1 MFPAVTVIVG
11 RLAYRDSVSRVQVIG
26 IAIALVGIV
35 GVVAL

>member
-11 RLAYRDSVSRVQVIG
+11 RLAYRDSVSGAQLIG
-26 IAIALVGIV
+26 IVVALAGIA